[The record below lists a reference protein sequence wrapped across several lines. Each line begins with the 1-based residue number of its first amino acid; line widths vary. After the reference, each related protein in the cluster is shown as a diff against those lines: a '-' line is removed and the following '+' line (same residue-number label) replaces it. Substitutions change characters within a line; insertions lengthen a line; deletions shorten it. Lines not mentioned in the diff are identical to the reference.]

1 VSPGVYRNGVDP
13 NFRTYFKCRG
23 MIDGAIRG
31 RARELNKRL
40 DYSVPEAEQIL
51 AGAIAQYLDE
61 RFSVSNRKVLGLL

>member
-1 VSPGVYRNGVDP
+1 
-13 NFRTYFKCRG
+13 